1 MEKIKDIDKDKI
13 ISLYMD
19 DVLTGNTC
27 LTSVYSF
34 SKFHNFDESV
44 FYKFFSGLELLDE
57 FVFSEFFNKAEAM
70 LLNSDDYNNYEAKN
84 KLLSFY
90 YTFFELLTANRSF
103 VVLKLNKEKN
113 KLEVLKKLSGLKKS
127 FKNYVKNLD
136 IKTVDFKNEKI
147 NRVQE
152 KGLSNISWIQF
163 IAVLKF
169 WLEDKSVNFEKTD
182 LFIEK
187 SVLAGFDII
196 DVTPVKSVI
205 ELSLFGRKK
214 NHLYEINK

>member
-1 MEKIKDIDKDKI
+1 MEKIKDIDKHKI
-13 ISLYMD
+13 ISLYME
-19 DVLTGNTC
+19 DVLTGNKC

-34 SKFHNFDESV
+34 SKYHNFDESV
-44 FYKFFSGLELLDE
+44 FYKFFSSLGSIDDS
-57 FVFSEFFNKAEAM
+57 VFNEFFNKTEAM
-70 LLNSDDYNNYEAKN
+70 LLNSDDYTNYEAKN

-103 VVLKLNKEKN
+103 VVLKLEKEKN
-113 KLEVLKKLSGLKKS
+113 KLEVLKKLGKLKKS

-136 IKTVDFKNEKI
+136 IDTLDFKNNKI
-147 NRVQE
+147 NKAQ
-152 KGLSNISWIQF
+152 KMSLSNISWMQF
-163 IAVLKF
+163 IVVLKF

-187 SVLAGFDII
+187 SILAGFDII

-205 ELSLFGRKK
+205 DLAKFIWKEKK
-214 NHLYEINK
+214 SSI